1 MKDAG
6 VTFIESQ
13 LKFDENKCKLV
24 LGVDWGTKADQFVFR
39 FSDLISLE
47 KSLRTTKR
55 NGLKLSASFH
65 DQLGIISLVTL
76 QVKTIFHLFWQ
87 GKLDWDDKV
96 PQEIEIICIELNKK
110 FRNTRYF
117 NSKRF
122 AFYEI
127 KDKICSLL
135 LNEFCDTVE
144 SP

>member
-1 MKDAG
+1 MKDG

-13 LKFDENKCKLV
+13 LKFDENKCKRV
-24 LGVDWGTKADQFVFR
+24 LGVKWGTKTDQFVFR
-39 FSDLISLE
+39 FSDLISLA

-55 NGLKLSASFH
+55 NGLKLSASFY
-65 DQLGIISLVTL
+65 DPLGIISLVTL
-76 QVKTIFHLFWQ
+76 QVKTTFHLLWQ
-87 GKLDWDDKV
+87 DKLDWDDKV
-96 PQEIEIICIELNKK
+96 PQEIEIICIEFNKK

-117 NSKRF
+117 SSKRF

-144 SP
+144 PP